1 MFLSHEGVEAAK
13 LAKHGGE
20 KKEQHPTHPAVP
32 SAADNLV
39 SKYFREATAPLPV
52 DEEEDFVIGVLGDY
66 LKLKAQQHP
75 NGIKADKETSQTGQQ
90 LAELE
95 STLVG
100 MMKRLHHVIVEHEIL
115 LQREEA
121 RERKKKLKRSRKSL
135 ALTNPEEHMSKI
147 EEGVVKKGNVTEL
160 VRKREEEAR
169 RNEAEAKRLEE
180 EEWQRRKDKWKRDRD
195 FHRHGSNEATDPS
208 LPSAATEGSLSVHH
222 YHLSGVHWLNEKDQ
236 AAPTATPWKSAKKRR
251 ASLGL
256 PKETPEQ
263 RDRRAKREE
272 EESLILLRQWR
283 VWEKMEAEKKESI
296 SPFGSKSTPDIP
308 VFLNDKNDAHS
319 DQTAPTTSQDTTNPK
334 QTNDPPTPS
343 DLMTACSV
351 ESRVDA
357 HLITPM
363 PRSES
368 PAIEAKPAGT

>member
-1 MFLSHEGVEAAK
+1 MFLSHDGVEAAK

-20 KKEQHPTHPAVP
+20 KKEQHPTQPAIP

-39 SKYFREATAPLPV
+39 SKYFRATAPLPV

-75 NGIKADKETSQTGQQ
+75 NGIKAEKESSQTGQQ

-208 LPSAATEGSLSVHH
+208 LPSAATEGSVSVHH

-308 VFLNDKNDAHS
+308 VFLKDKKDAHS
-319 DQTAPTTSQDTTNPK
+319 DQTAPTSQDT
-334 QTNDPPTPS
+334 TNDPPTPS

-351 ESRVDA
+351 ESRVDDR
-357 HLITPM
+357 LITLM

-368 PAIEAKPAGT
+368 PAIETKPAGT